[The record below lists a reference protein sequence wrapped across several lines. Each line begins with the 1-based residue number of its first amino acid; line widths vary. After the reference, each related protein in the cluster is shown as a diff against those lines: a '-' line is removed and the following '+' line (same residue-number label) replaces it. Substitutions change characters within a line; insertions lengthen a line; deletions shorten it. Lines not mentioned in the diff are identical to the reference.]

1 MLSDRIAIVTGG
13 ASGIGRA
20 IVHRFAREGA
30 HVIAIDR
37 DAAQLSE
44 TATASALIEAAA
56 ADVTDHGAIE
66 RIVGE
71 AAARYGRIDILVNN
85 AGFSYYVRHDAS
97 TLDQWRA
104 TQSVNAEA
112 AYWLAKL
119 VTPIMARRHY
129 GRIVNVTSIQAYT
142 PDVEVTAYAASKG
155 ALDAWTRALA
165 VDLAPSGILVNAIAP
180 GCIHTSMCVIDG
192 EDMTQSAD
200 FQEWYVRRR
209 KIPLGRPGT
218 AEEIAGAAVFLAG
231 DECTYVTG
239 HTLVVDGGL
248 STTH

>member
-1 MLSDRIAIVTGG
+1 MLSHRVAIVTGA

-20 IVHRFAREGA
+20 IAQRFAREGA
-30 HVIAIDR
+30 RVVAIDR
-37 DAAQLSE
+37 DASGLAE
-44 TATASALIEAAA
+44 TAAASPFIEASSG
-56 ADVTDHGAIE
+56 DVTDHGAME
-66 RIVGE
+66 RIVTE
-71 AAARYGRIDILVNN
+71 AVSRHGQLDILVNN
-85 AGFSYYVRHDAS
+85 AGFSYYARHDAS
-97 TLDQWRA
+97 TLQQWRE

-119 VTPIMARRHY
+119 VTPIMARRRY

-155 ALDAWTRALA
+155 TLDAWTRALA

-192 EDMTQSAD
+192 KDMTQSDD

-209 KIPLGRPGT
+209 KIPLGRPGK
-218 AEEIAGAAVFLAG
+218 ADEIAGAAVFLAG
-231 DECTYVTG
+231 DDCTYVTG

>member
-1 MLSDRIAIVTGG
+1 MLSGRIAIVTGG

-20 IVHRFAREGA
+20 IAHRFAREHA

-37 DAAQLSE
+37 DAVQLSE
-44 TATASALIEAAA
+44 TATASRLIEAAA
-56 ADVTDHGAIE
+56 ADVTDHVAIE
-66 RIVGE
+66 RIVSQ
-71 AAARYGRIDILVNN
+71 AAARHGRIDILVNN
-85 AGFSYYVRHDAS
+85 AGFSYYARHDLS
-97 TLDQWRA
+97 TLEQWRA

-112 AYWLAKL
+112 AYWLAKV

-129 GRIVNVTSIQAYT
+129 GRIINITSIQAYT
-142 PDVEVTAYAASKG
+142 PDVDVTAYAASKG
-155 ALDAWTRALA
+155 TLDAWTRALA

-180 GCIHTSMCVIDG
+180 GCIHTSMCFING
-192 EDMTQSAD
+192 EDMTRSPD

-209 KIPLGRPGT
+209 KIPLARPGT